1 MQTAD
6 PETEPVQSRVFGM
19 GRGKFAQHLVYRYGR
34 PWLWALAVLVCAAG
48 IGAFY
53 DLRYLVVMLMAVF
66 LVAPMALAFLY
77 FYYGLLPVNA
87 MNTVE
92 HTVEVSPRG
101 ISLTVMN
108 CDGEEMAP
116 QYVKMIPAS
125 DIVRIEQGLK
135 SVSVVT
141 SRQSAG
147 FVWMPLD
154 AFEGDGLARSVSVMA
169 RIIAGNRANKLK
181 GEDESIERQ

>member
-1 MQTAD
+1 MHPTDQEA
-6 PETEPVQSRVFGM
+6 EALQSRVFRM

-34 PWLWALAVLVCAAG
+34 PWLAALAVLVCAAG
-48 IGAFY
+48 VAAFY
-53 DLRYLVVMLMAVF
+53 DLRYLAVMLMAVF

-101 ISLTVMN
+101 IGLTVMD
-108 CDGEEMAP
+108 CDGEEVAP
-116 QYVKMIPAS
+116 RYVKMIPAS
-125 DIVRIEQGLK
+125 DIVRLEQGLK

-147 FVWMPLD
+147 FVWIPVD
-154 AFEGDGLARSVSVMA
+154 AYGGDGLAGAVSVIA
-169 RIIAGNRANKLK
+169 RIIADNRANKLK